1 MLADYSWP
9 GNVRELRHTIERACA
24 AAGDGTQLFTRHL
37 PTEIRIELAR
47 KRLVHLSE
55 PEESAPTAPLPEQA
69 PSTQPR
75 KPETF
80 PTLRDM
86 KAKAERDY
94 IARAVRRLSG
104 RRPPRRRD
112 CRRFTRAFL

>member
-24 AAGDGTQLFTRHL
+24 AAGDGTQLFPRHL

-69 PSTQPR
+69 PPR
-75 KPETF
+75 SPGSPKP
-80 PTLRDM
+80 
-86 KAKAERDY
+86 
-94 IARAVRRLSG
+94 S
-104 RRPPRRRD
+104 PP
-112 CRRFTRAFL
+112 CAT

>member
-55 PEESAPTAPLPEQA
+55 QRNPRQPPL
-69 PSTQPR
+69 SR
-75 KPETF
+75 NKN
-80 PTLRDM
+80 
-86 KAKAERDY
+86 
-94 IARAVRRLSG
+94 
-104 RRPPRRRD
+104 PPRSPGSPKPSPP
-112 CRRFTRAFL
+112 CAT